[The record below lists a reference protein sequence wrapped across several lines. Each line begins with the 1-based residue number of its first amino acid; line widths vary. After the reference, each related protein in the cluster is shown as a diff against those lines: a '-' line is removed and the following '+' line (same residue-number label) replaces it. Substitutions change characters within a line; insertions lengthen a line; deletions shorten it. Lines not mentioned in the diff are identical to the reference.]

1 MRQFIYVYCDSNCQ
15 GPKRQQIG
23 GLKSPLCDLQP
34 TDTTGLTESLLATA
48 PLGQARQ
55 GRNKM
60 GHGGSRVA
68 VSTFSQRGF
77 FSGSRIEWQFW
88 LTTNARVAP
97 KKYEFGHSVG

>member
-55 GRNKM
+55 GRYEM
-60 GHGGSRVA
+60 GRPGSRVA
-68 VSTFSQRGF
+68 AATIRQRGF
-77 FSGSRIEWQFW
+77 SSGSPIFWQ
-88 LTTNARVAP
+88 R
-97 KKYEFGHSVG
+97 